1 MFRHTV
7 QKNVFVP
14 SSGDELM
21 EFTSVTI
28 IIGMT
33 DETDSLKK
41 TVDYI
46 MENCDYD
53 DLSKV
58 LMVKSKNASE
68 GCNEAIAFLEEK
80 YGEKVRGLEQTR
92 PYIGGAI
99 RDGFDAAESSHIMLL
114 PSDLAISLEC
124 IPEMI
129 RRVKA
134 KPDVISKTSRWL
146 KKDSFHEYN
155 GLRKIINK
163 LSQIF
168 LRVLYSADLTDFTSP
183 VQTAPT
189 EAYMKSVWQEL
200 NFPFLLEM
208 VLVPLRRGYRFE
220 EFAVGCYGRQQ
231 GKSKNSAKQTA
242 LYLKT
247 ALRIRFTKKS
257 RLTKE

>member
-28 IIGMT
+28 IIGTT

-134 KPDVISKTSRWL
+134 KPDVISKT
-146 KKDSFHEYN
+146 
-155 GLRKIINK
+155 
-163 LSQIF
+163 
-168 LRVLYSADLTDFTSP
+168 
-183 VQTAPT
+183 
-189 EAYMKSVWQEL
+189 
-200 NFPFLLEM
+200 
-208 VLVPLRRGYRFE
+208 
-220 EFAVGCYGRQQ
+220 
-231 GKSKNSAKQTA
+231 
-242 LYLKT
+242 
-247 ALRIRFTKKS
+247 
-257 RLTKE
+257 

>member
-1 MFRHTV
+1 
-7 QKNVFVP
+7 
-14 SSGDELM
+14 
-21 EFTSVTI
+21 
-28 IIGMT
+28 
-33 DETDSLKK
+33 
-41 TVDYI
+41 
-46 MENCDYD
+46 
-53 DLSKV
+53 
-58 LMVKSKNASE
+58 MVKSKNASD
-68 GCNEAIAFLEEK
+68 GCNKAIAFLEEK
-80 YGEKVRGLEQTR
+80 YGEKVRGHEQIR

-99 RDGFDAAESSHIMLL
+99 RDGFDVAESSHIMLL

-129 RRVKA
+129 RRVKE

-146 KKDSFHEYN
+146 KKGSFHEYN
-155 GLRKIINK
+155 GVRKIINK
-163 LSQIF
+163 LSQSF

-189 EAYMKSVWQEL
+189 EAYMKSDWQEL

-208 VLVPLRRGYRFE
+208 VLVPLRRGYEFE
-220 EFAVGCYGRQQ
+220 EFAVECYGRQQ
-231 GKSKNSAKQTA
+231 GESKNSVKQTA

>member
-1 MFRHTV
+1 MDF
-7 QKNVFVP
+7 
-14 SSGDELM
+14 S
-21 EFTSVTI
+21 SVTI
-28 IIGMT
+28 IIGTT

-46 MENCDYD
+46 MQNCNYD
-53 DLSKV
+53 DIAEV
-58 LMVKSKNASE
+58 LMVRSRNSSE
-68 GCNEAIAFLEEK
+68 DCTGVVLELEKK
-80 YGEKVRGLEQTR
+80 YGSKVRGLVQTR
-92 PYIGGAI
+92 PFVGGAI
-99 RDGFDAAESSHIMLL
+99 RDGFDAADSSHIMLL
-114 PSDLAISLEC
+114 PGDLGVGLEC

-129 RRVKA
+129 SRVKK

-155 GLRKIINK
+155 GIRKTVNRIA
-163 LSQIF
+163 QTF

-183 VQTAPT
+183 VQTAPS
-189 EAYMKSVWQEL
+189 EAYMKSNWQEL

-208 VLVPLRRGYRFE
+208 VLVPLRRGYKFE
-220 EFAVGCYGRQQ
+220 EFAVECYGRQQ

-257 RLTKE
+257 KLTKE